1 MASKEQIIAGLQMTL
16 ENGKRTTALFR
27 DGEWEAKRASG
38 WTPKE
43 TYAHLA
49 AVAAMVPAFGQSLL
63 GAAEDVDVAQG
74 IDIHMMNAQSIA
86 PSASMS
92 PSDIMK
98 GFEESYGKLIEFVK
112 ALPDDQMSLKRRFF
126 SDSVPVSDILANS
139 VMLHGLHHVYEAS
152 SRVDAPF

>member
-1 MASKEQIIAGLQMTL
+1 MPSKDEIIAGLKMTV
-16 ENGKRTTALFR
+16 EQGKRTTALFAE
-27 DGEWEAKRASG
+27 GEWEARRASG

-49 AVAAMVPAFGQSLL
+49 AVAAMVPALGQSLI
-63 GAAEDVDVAQG
+63 GAGEDVDVAQG

-92 PSDIMK
+92 PEQTMK

-112 ALPDDQMSLKRRFF
+112 ALPDEQLTARRRFL
-126 SDSVPVSDILANS
+126 SDSVPVADILATS

-152 SRVDAPF
+152 SRLDAPF

>member
-1 MASKEQIIAGLQMTL
+1 MLSKDQIIAGLQMTL

-27 DGEWEAKRASG
+27 DGEWDAKRASG

-63 GAAEDVDVAQG
+63 RAAEDADVAQS

-86 PSASMS
+86 PSASLT
-92 PSDIMK
+92 PEQIMK
-98 GFEESYGKLIEFVK
+98 GLEESYAKLIAYVK
-112 ALPDDQMSLKRRFF
+112 ELPDEQLTIRRRFL
-126 SDSVPVSDILANS
+126 SDSVPVADILATS

-152 SRVDAPF
+152 SRLDAPF